1 VDRLLAL
8 LALATFTAF
17 LAVIVGFVPDPDM
30 IIIFGF
36 VVLLVIYDFWETI
49 RPQRRPPGD

>member
-8 LALATFTAF
+8 LGLATFSAV
-17 LAVIVGFVPDPDM
+17 LAVIVSFVPDPDM

-36 VVLLVIYDFWETI
+36 VTILVIYDFWEAI
-49 RPQRRPPGD
+49 GRGSRSRRD